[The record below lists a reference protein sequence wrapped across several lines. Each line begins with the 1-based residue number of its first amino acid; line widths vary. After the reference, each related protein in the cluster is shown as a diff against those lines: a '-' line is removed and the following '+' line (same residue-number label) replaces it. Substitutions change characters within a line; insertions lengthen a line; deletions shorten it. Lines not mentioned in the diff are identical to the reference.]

1 MRFDGRVVLV
11 TGAAKGI
18 GLRIGRAFGR
28 EGARVAALDIDAPG
42 VDALARELAAEG
54 REALA
59 LKADVTAAPE
69 VRRAVD
75 AALDRWGRIDVLVNN
90 AGGFSVIRRTED
102 IPDDE
107 WEAIFRLNV
116 TSAFLCTKAVLPP
129 MKRQR
134 SGAIVNLSSI
144 TGRAGAVTVTAH
156 YAATKAAILGFTRQ
170 LAREV
175 AADGIRVNAVA
186 PGTVATERFRALR
199 SPEETRRL
207 AESVPLGRVAEPEE
221 IADVVLFLAS
231 DAAGYVTGATL
242 DVNGGLVM
250 M

>member
-28 EGARVAALDIDAPG
+28 EGARVAALDIDGAG
-42 VDALARELAAEG
+42 AEGLARELAAEG

-75 AALDRWGRIDVLVNN
+75 AVLERFRRIDVLVNN

-116 TSAFLCTKAVLPP
+116 TGAFLCAKAVLPQ
-129 MKRQR
+129 MKQQR

-144 TGRAGAVTVTAH
+144 TGRAGAVTVTSH
-156 YAATKAAILGFTRQ
+156 YAAAKAAILGFTRH
-170 LAREV
+170 LALEV
-175 AADGIRVNAVA
+175 ARDGVRVNAVA
-186 PGTVATERFRALR
+186 PGAVATERFRALR
-199 SPEETRRL
+199 SPEDARRL

-221 IADVVLFLAS
+221 IAEVVLYLAS
-231 DAAGYVTGATL
+231 DAASYVTGATL